1 MKTTANL
8 LIQRAIIIFSDEKF
22 LDEELET
29 IKSNLY
35 EVNGYPRK
43 FEQNIIK
50 YNLHKRNSI
59 APNLNEGNNSKE
71 TFINLKYAGQKGVQL
86 ISKMKKIV
94 SNVLEYD
101 IKLNVFYNFAKLS
114 QYFNTKDPAPQKCKS
129 YLNVHVLKLIEMN
142 SA

>member
-71 TFINLKYAGQKGVQL
+71 TFINLKYAGQKGR
-86 ISKMKKIV
+86 K
-94 SNVLEYD
+94 
-101 IKLNVFYNFAKLS
+101 
-114 QYFNTKDPAPQKCKS
+114 
-129 YLNVHVLKLIEMN
+129 
-142 SA
+142 